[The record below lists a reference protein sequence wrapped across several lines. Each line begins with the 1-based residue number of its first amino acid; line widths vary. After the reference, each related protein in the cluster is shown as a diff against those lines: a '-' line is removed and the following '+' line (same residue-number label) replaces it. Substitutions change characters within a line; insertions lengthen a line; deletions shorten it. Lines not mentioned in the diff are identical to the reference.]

1 MERGCRVCIA
11 SRHREDGERTRER
24 LNQSSNNNRGVGSC
38 DFIRADLSTEDG
50 CKNLAEEFKR
60 RYESLDVL
68 INNSGVAWGEA
79 FETHSEKGF
88 YKTHALNV
96 VAPFILIREF
106 ADMMESSDGRE
117 ARRLE

>member
-1 MERGCRVCIA
+1 MREGGDDDDDSLFSVRGKTVLITGGAKGVGLMLTETFVERGCRVCIA

-60 RYESLDVL
+60 R
-68 INNSGVAWGEA
+68 
-79 FETHSEKGF
+79 
-88 YKTHALNV
+88 
-96 VAPFILIREF
+96 
-106 ADMMESSDGRE
+106 
-117 ARRLE
+117 